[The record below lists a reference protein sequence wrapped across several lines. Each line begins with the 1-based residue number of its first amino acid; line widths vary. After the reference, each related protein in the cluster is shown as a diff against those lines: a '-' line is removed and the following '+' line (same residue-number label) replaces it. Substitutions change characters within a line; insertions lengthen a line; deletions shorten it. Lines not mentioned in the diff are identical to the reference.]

1 MLAPSGELLR
11 AGMALKLNHVKRAA
25 QSYLRDQ
32 TSHATG
38 RMTSYA
44 VAGGLFAVA
53 GLFVVAALFVGLI
66 ALYRWIAITYGQFW
80 GFGAVGALLLVLAAV
95 CAGVA
100 MAQMKRKAKPIV
112 PLASRLRV
120 AVATPRIPR
129 GTVKQAVKE
138 VATAI
143 PLVPLAP
150 GERGHDSKAGDGKAY
165 HGKAWP
171 VRANRPVQLGLMLAA
186 VGLVGLTAARRR
198 RHRHS
203 LDA

>member
-11 AGMALKLNHVKRAA
+11 AGVALKLNHLKRAA
-25 QSYLRDQ
+25 QSYARDRSNQ
-32 TSHATG
+32 ATG

-44 VAGGLFAVA
+44 VAAGLLAVA
-53 GLFVVAALFVGLI
+53 GLFVVVAFFVGLI
-66 ALYRWIAITYGQFW
+66 ALYRWVAIHYGQFW
-80 GFGAVGALLLVLAAV
+80 GFGAVGGVLLVLAGA

-100 MAQMKRKAKPIV
+100 MAQMKRKTKPIV

-120 AVATPRIPR
+120 AIATPRIPR

-138 VATAI
+138 VATTI

-150 GERGHDSKAGDGKAY
+150 GERGHERGYGGST
-165 HGKAWP
+165 WP
-171 VRANRPVQLGLMLAA
+171 VRSNRPVQLGLMLAA

-198 RHRHS
+198 RHGHGADS
-203 LDA
+203 

>member
-11 AGMALKLNHVKRAA
+11 AGMALKLNHIKRAA

-32 TSHATG
+32 TSQATG
-38 RMTSYA
+38 KVTSYA

-53 GLFVVAALFVGLI
+53 GLFLIAAFFVGLI
-66 ALYRWIAITYGQFW
+66 ALYRWVAISYGQFW
-80 GFGAVGALLLVLAAV
+80 GFGAVAAVLLVLAAI

-100 MAQMKRKAKPIV
+100 MAQMKRKTRPIV

-120 AVATPRIPR
+120 AIATPRIPR

-138 VATAI
+138 VATTI
-143 PLVPLAP
+143 PLVPRAP
-150 GERGHDSKAGDGKAY
+150 GERGYGGR
-165 HGKAWP
+165 AWP
-171 VRANRPVQLGLMLAA
+171 ARAKRPVQLGVMLAA
-186 VGLVGLTAARRR
+186 AGLLGLAVARRR
-198 RHRHS
+198 RNGHG

>member
-32 TSHATG
+32 TSQAAG
-38 RMTSYA
+38 KVTSYA

-53 GLFVVAALFVGLI
+53 GLFLIAAFFVGLM
-66 ALYRWIAITYGQFW
+66 ALYRWVAITYGQFW
-80 GFGAVGALLLVLAAV
+80 GFGAVGAVLLVLAGA
-95 CAGVA
+95 CAGIA
-100 MAQMKRKAKPIV
+100 MAQMKRKAKPVV

-138 VATAI
+138 VATTI

-150 GERGHDSKAGDGKAY
+150 GERGHRGNSFSART
-165 HGKAWP
+165 
-171 VRANRPVQLGLMLAA
+171 VRPMQLGLMLAA
-186 VGLVGLTAARRR
+186 LTLVGFTAARRR
-198 RHRHS
+198 RPARRQ
-203 LDA
+203 DA

>member
-11 AGMALKLNHVKRAA
+11 AGIALKLNHLKRAA

-38 RMTSYA
+38 KVTSYA
-44 VAGGLFAVA
+44 VAGGLLAVA
-53 GLFVVAALFVGLI
+53 GLFVIAAFFVGLM
-66 ALYRWIAITYGQFW
+66 ALFRWVELAYGQFW
-80 GFGAVGALLLVLAAV
+80 AFGAVGAVLLLLAAA

-100 MAQMKRKAKPIV
+100 MAQMRRKARPIV

-120 AVATPRIPR
+120 AIATPRIPR

-143 PLVPLAP
+143 PLAPLAP
-150 GERGHDSKAGDGKAY
+150 GERA
-165 HGKAWP
+165 HGGTTSP

-186 VGLVGLTAARRR
+186 VGLLGFTAARRR
-198 RHRHS
+198 RHGHG

>member
-38 RMTSYA
+38 KVTSYA
-44 VAGGLFAVA
+44 VAGGLFAAA
-53 GLFVVAALFVGLI
+53 GLFAVAACFVGLI
-66 ALYRWIAITYGQFW
+66 ALYRWVAITYGQFW
-80 GFGAVGALLLVLAAV
+80 GFGAVGAVLLVLAAI

-100 MAQMKRKAKPIV
+100 SAQMKRKARPIV
-112 PLASRLRV
+112 PLTSRLRV
-120 AVATPRIPR
+120 AIATPRIPR
-129 GTVKQAVKE
+129 GTVKEAVKE

-143 PLVPLAP
+143 PLAPLAP
-150 GERGHDSKAGDGKAY
+150 GDRR
-165 HGKAWP
+165 HGARVSP
-171 VRANRPVQLGLMLAA
+171 ARTNRPVQLGLMLAA
-186 VGLVGLTAARRR
+186 IGLAGFTAARRR
-198 RHRHS
+198 RQSHR